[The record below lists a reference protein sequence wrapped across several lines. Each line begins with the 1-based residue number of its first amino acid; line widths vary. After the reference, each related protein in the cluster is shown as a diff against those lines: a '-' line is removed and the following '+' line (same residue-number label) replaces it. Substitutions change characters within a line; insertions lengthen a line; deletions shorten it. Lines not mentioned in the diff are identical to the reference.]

1 MKKVIATIAVIVVI
15 IGLLMALRTV
25 GFNRLGAES
34 YYVQITE
41 SGTKLE
47 DKSPGGELYVRYEY
61 TLPAFDKKGNE
72 KEFTFTGN
80 HELRKDAYL
89 ELFVKKEK
97 EVTSYQEVKK
107 EEIPAKA
114 KEMLN

>member
-1 MKKVIATIAVIVVI
+1 MKKVFAAIAIIVVI
-15 IGLLMALRTV
+15 IGFLIALRSV

-41 SGTKLE
+41 SSTKLE
-47 DKSPGGELYVRYEY
+47 DQSPSGELYVRYEY

-72 KEFTFTGN
+72 KEFTFTGD

-89 ELFVKKEK
+89 ELFIKKGK
-97 EVTSYQEVKK
+97 GVTSYQEVKK

-114 KEMLN
+114 KDMLN

>member
-1 MKKVIATIAVIVVI
+1 MKKVIVAIAIIVVI
-15 IGLLMALRTV
+15 IGFLITFRTV
-25 GFNRLGAES
+25 GFNRLGTES

-72 KEFTFTGN
+72 KEFTFTGG

-89 ELFVKKEK
+89 ELFIKKGK
-97 EVTSYQEVKK
+97 EVTSYQEVEK
-107 EEIPAKA
+107 EEIPTKA
-114 KEMLN
+114 KDKLN